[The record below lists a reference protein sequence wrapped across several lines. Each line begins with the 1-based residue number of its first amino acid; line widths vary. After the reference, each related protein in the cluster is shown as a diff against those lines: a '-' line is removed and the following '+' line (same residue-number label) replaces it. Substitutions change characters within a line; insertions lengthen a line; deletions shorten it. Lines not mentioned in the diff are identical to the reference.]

1 MSAFYGTV
9 VGSANTAATRR
20 GFKDIK
26 VAAQSWD
33 GSVITRLHYNN
44 EDELIVDLQISDG
57 SDTTGK
63 TIFYGTISELKKRMK
78 LGEWMTK

>member
-9 VGSANTAATRR
+9 IGSAPTIATRR

-33 GSVITRLHYNN
+33 GSVITRMFY
-44 EDELIVDLQISDG
+44 DKDGDLIVDLQLSDG
-57 SDTTGK
+57 SSTCGK
-63 TIFYGTISELKKRMK
+63 TIFYGTFSQLQRLFDERKNI
-78 LGEWMTK
+78 